1 MSLSPLPRLT
11 LKELRFDKTIK
22 AIIIEP
28 IQTVLDLALFF
39 LQASNRILSEPFLV
53 SLALMQGID
62 DSIHN
67 LIVKDQNFE

>member
-1 MSLSPLPRLT
+1 
-11 LKELRFDKTIK
+11 
-22 AIIIEP
+22 
-28 IQTVLDLALFF
+28 LFF

-67 LIVKDQNFE
+67 LIVKDQTFE